1 MENVS
6 EKSCLH
12 HGANEA
18 SIEKDHGSPLSTR
31 RARAQGAPLLARWEP
46 AFTEHCVSSK
56 NFTSIDSL
64 SRPHLRGSWGGS
76 LVLPVREERGQRSP
90 RHRANSRGGE
100 GHCVPDDPAKE
111 PAFVSGKGSSE
122 VGSQGPAL
130 QMLKG

>member
-12 HGANEA
+12 RGANEA
-18 SIEKDHGSPLSTR
+18 SIEKDRGSPLSTR

-90 RHRANSRGGE
+90 QGTGQIQGGARATVSQMTQPRNLLLSQGRGQ
-100 GHCVPDDPAKE
+100 VR
-111 PAFVSGKGSSE
+111 SE
-122 VGSQGPAL
+122 VKDQLSRC
-130 QMLKG
+130 